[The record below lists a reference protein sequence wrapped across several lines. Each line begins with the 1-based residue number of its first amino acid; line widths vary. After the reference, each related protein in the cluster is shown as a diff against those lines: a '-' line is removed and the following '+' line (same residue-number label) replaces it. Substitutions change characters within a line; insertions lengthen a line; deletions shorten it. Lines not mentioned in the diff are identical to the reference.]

1 MHKQKT
7 DSWLEFR
14 RGKWNASETHALMN
28 AKDDFTQAGLTY
40 IYTVASERMGSNR
53 NEISSDAIRWGN
65 KYEPFARDE
74 YSLRTGYEVKEV
86 GSVAHPDH
94 PMVACSSDGI
104 IVGEKGGWECKC
116 PMNPANHVKY
126 MHDVKNITSKHM
138 TQLQQ
143 NMWINDLEWM
153 DFSSFDPRIE
163 TSSFN
168 LYTVRFHRDDKY
180 IKRLE
185 ERINKAEEMVT
196 EIVDSIIKRKGDF

>member
-1 MHKQKT
+1 
-7 DSWLEFR
+7 
-14 RGKWNASETHALMN
+14 
-28 AKDDFTQAGLTY
+28 
-40 IYTVASERMGSNR
+40 
-53 NEISSDAIRWGN
+53 
-65 KYEPFARDE
+65 
-74 YSLRTGYEVKEV
+74 
-86 GSVAHPDH
+86 
-94 PMVACSSDGI
+94 
-104 IVGEKGGWECKC
+104 
-116 PMNPANHVKY
+116 
-126 MHDVKNITSKHM
+126 M

-196 EIVDSIIKRKGDF
+196 QIVDSIIKRKGDF